1 VKHVTGIPNSPTGQA
16 IIERAHQTLKY
27 YLAKHAGIT
36 DPQERFSKVLFVLN
50 FLCLT
55 GDHQE
60 PPIVLHHATLKNRA
74 ITSILG
80 LLMKY
85 RNPKTGNWEGP

>member
-16 IIERAHQTLKY
+16 IIERAHQTLKD

-36 DPQERFSKVLFVLN
+36 DPQERLSKVLFVLN

-55 GDHQE
+55 GDHRE
-60 PPIVLHHATLKNRA
+60 PPVVLHHATLKNRA
-74 ITSILG
+74 IMSIPG
-80 LLMKY
+80 LLVKY
-85 RNPKTGNWEGP
+85 HNLKMGNWEGP